1 MNETK
6 NPAVNPAAEDDE
18 ISLIDLLAVIL
29 RYKWMILGICAE
41 AAIAVLAFSVVSL
54 LLPPEKSPLPNR
66 YTPQAVMLIQ
76 ESQSGSGG
84 LGSALSSSG
93 PSSLAGLAGVNVQQE
108 TTNSALA
115 VYLLQSN
122 LLLDAVTD
130 EFGLIE
136 RYEIEESPR
145 ASSRDLLKKKLTGM
159 TDENSGVFTV
169 SFTDTDPEFAC
180 RVVNYTVNW
189 LENKFTEL
197 GIDKNKIQKE
207 NLERSIQSTYS
218 EILKLEQESQKLGAS
233 VNTVAVPSAL
243 PSSVT
248 VDAAKIQLELA
259 AQRQVYTQLKTQYEL
274 LKIQMQSESP
284 VFRIIERP
292 EIPDRKS
299 GPSRGMLCI
308 IVMFAAFFLSVFLA
322 FALNAFQ
329 NIRSDPEAWAKLHPQ
344 KKNRKRKE
352 ATEKESGN

>member
-29 RYKWMILGICAE
+29 RYKWMIIGVCA
-41 AAIAVLAFSVVSL
+41 AAMAAVVAFSIVSIV
-54 LLPPEKSPLPNR
+54 LPPDQSPYPNQ

-76 ESQSGSGG
+76 ESQSGSG
-84 LGSALSSSG
+84 LSAALSSSEL
-93 PSSLAGLAGVNVQQE
+93 SSLAGLAGVNVQQA

-136 RYEIEESPR
+136 KYEIEESPR

-159 TDENSGVFTV
+159 TDEESGVFTV
-169 SFTDTDPEFAC
+169 SFQDIDPAFAKS
-180 RVVNYTVNW
+180 VVDFAIDW

-284 VFRIIERP
+284 VFQIIERP

-308 IVMFAAFFLSVFLA
+308 IVTFAAFFLSVFLA